1 MRQNSDFGRQIQAL
15 RKTRRVNTY
24 PVKKPIQLNEILN
37 NKSTYPATYK
47 IDEKTNILSP
57 KSLPKTGDTVLIQ
70 EGVCPRDM
78 ETNIVYV
85 KDLSDKAFIYE
96 AWIPSYN
103 FYLLQLV
110 VFWKNDTQY
119 EYQIQYSDVEDPCVG
134 KFVLISKKR
143 TNRQPG
149 GAYRVPQKTKMGS

>member
-1 MRQNSDFGRQIQAL
+1 MGQNSDFERQIQAL
-15 RKTRRVNTY
+15 RKTRRAATY
-24 PVKKPIQLNEILN
+24 PFKKPIRPNEKQN
-37 NKSTYPATYK
+37 NKGNCSATYK

-70 EGVCPRDM
+70 EGVCPKDM

-85 KDLSDKAFIYE
+85 KDLSDKVFVYE
-96 AWIPSYN
+96 AWIPTYN

-119 EYQIQYSDVEDPCVG
+119 EYQIQYSDMEDPCVG

-149 GAYRVPQKTKMGS
+149 GAYRVPQKTKINP